1 MTSSRQRAIALA
13 APVMLLPGLL
23 AGCGAGQAPST
34 TPSSP
39 AHVSITSAD
48 TAVRTALAS
57 LEHSHHA
64 RLGLYAL
71 DTGTGQTL
79 AYRPDERFAH
89 CSVFKALEGA
99 VLLRRESDAQL
110 DRVIHY
116 RAADLEEYSPI
127 TGKHAGTAT
136 HAGTGMTE
144 RQLIAAAMDYSDNT
158 AANLLLD
165 RLGGP
170 HGLQSALRALG
181 DATTRDDRPEPE
193 VNEAAPGDL
202 RDTSTP
208 RALGTDL
215 RRFALGSTLRQQRR
229 KEYTGLLKKN
239 TTGGPF
245 IRAGVP
251 KGWTVGDKTGNGDY
265 GTRDDVAVLWPTH
278 GAPIVLAVLSDRGTK
293 NARSDD
299 TLIADATRTVLKAM
313 HR

>member
-1 MTSSRQRAIALA
+1 
-13 APVMLLPGLL
+13 MLLPGLL
-23 AGCGAGQAPST
+23 AGCGAKHASST
-34 TPSSP
+34 TPPSP
-39 AHVSITSAD
+39 ASGSIASAD
-48 TAVRTALAS
+48 TAARTALAA
-57 LEHSHHA
+57 LEHDHRA
-64 RLGLYAL
+64 RLGLYAF
-71 DTGTGQTL
+71 DTGTGRTL

-99 VLLRRESDAQL
+99 VLLRRESDARL
-110 DRVIHY
+110 DRVIHF
-116 RAADLEEYSPI
+116 RKADLEAYSPI
-127 TGKHAGTAT
+127 TGKHADTAG

-181 DATTRDDRPEPE
+181 DATTHDDRPEPE
-193 VNEAAPGDL
+193 VNEATPGDI

-215 RRFALGSTLRQQRR
+215 RHFALGSTLPQERR
-229 KEYTGLLKKN
+229 KEYIDLLEKN

-251 KGWTVGDKTGNGDY
+251 QGWTVGDKTGNGYY
-265 GTRDDVAVLWPTH
+265 GTRNDIAVLWPAH
-278 GAPIVLAVLSDRGTK
+278 GDPIVLAILSDRATK
-293 NARSDD
+293 NASSGD
-299 TLIADATRTVLKAM
+299 TLIADATRIVLKAM
-313 HR
+313 QR

>member
-1 MTSSRQRAIALA
+1 MTSPRRRVTALA
-13 APVMLLPGLL
+13 APLIVLSGLL
-23 AGCGAGQAPST
+23 AGCGAGQAPSA

-39 AHVSITSAD
+39 PPVSMASAD
-48 TAVRTALAS
+48 AAVRNALAA
-57 LEHSHHA
+57 LEHEHHA

-79 AYRPDERFAH
+79 TYRPDERFAH

-99 VLLRRESDAQL
+99 VLLRREPDARL

-116 RAADLEEYSPI
+116 RKADLEEYSPI
-127 TGKHAGTAT
+127 TGK

-158 AANLLLD
+158 AANLLLA

-170 HGLQSALRALG
+170 LGLQSALRDLG
-181 DATTRDDRPEPE
+181 DTTTHNNRPEPE
-193 VNEAAPGDL
+193 VNEATPGDV

-215 RRFALGSTLRQQRR
+215 RRFALGGTLRQQRR
-229 KEYTGLLKKN
+229 EEYTDLLKKN

-251 KGWTVGDKTGNGDY
+251 KGWTVGDKTGNGGY
-265 GTRDDVAVLWPTH
+265 GTRDDIAVLWPTH

-293 NARSDD
+293 DARSDD
-299 TLIADATRTVLKAM
+299 TLIADATRTVLQEM